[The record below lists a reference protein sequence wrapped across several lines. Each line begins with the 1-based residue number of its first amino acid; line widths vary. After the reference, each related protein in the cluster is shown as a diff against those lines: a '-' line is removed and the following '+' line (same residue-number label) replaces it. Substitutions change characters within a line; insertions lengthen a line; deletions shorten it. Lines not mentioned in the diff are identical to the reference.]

1 MRAFWRP
8 ITTPSAVAA
17 RRKNVTGGK
26 NGVLNPDR
34 LCKMC

>member
-8 ITTPSAVAA
+8 ITTPARVAA

-26 NGVLNPDR
+26 NGILNPDR
-34 LCKMC
+34 LRKMC